1 VRPADPDV
9 EPNWE
14 RPTVPQVNHSYS
26 HTLTN
31 FLPALWRRRRVIY
44 LGVAL
49 ASGLAYLFFNAVG
62 ERYESYALLRVGQG
76 IKDKSTATLNA
87 PFSEGM
93 DLSSRVDS
101 LARIVTTDHVIRQ
114 AASRVGFDRFAKKAE
129 APGAVSQF
137 IQGVTNYDYLQLIP
151 KQLSFL
157 TPAAAPN
164 TASDPN
170 AKVEVV
176 DAEAAQ
182 KLATI
187 GALRDRIIAR
197 AEGRS
202 DMLRITFRYS
212 DPIIAAEF
220 VNEMANALVVM
231 QADLVQVPGADIFFE
246 QQNKRLE
253 AEAEKAGTQL
263 RNFSVAASIYSVADQ
278 RMLLLKRADDLNTS
292 IASTR
297 GQIEDRKGQKQAILD
312 QLTIMRPVYQ
322 SRTVTGIVSSLR
334 GRDYK
339 ETENNVGVAQNEEA
353 PPLLLV
359 KVYQDA
365 MASLLKVN
373 TDLNGLLR
381 VEKLLVSELE
391 KINMELALLST
402 KEAEYDRLKR
412 VLTRASAAADH
423 YGSRVIEEQINLDIA
438 KKTQLS
444 SVRVIQ
450 SGERPVSPI
459 FPRLFHVV
467 MIALVGGVML
477 GMAMAVLLELAAVRR
492 QQRIVDDS
500 GEADD
505 DVIRFNE
512 AVRRSVRNHM
522 REMQAA
528 E

>member
-1 VRPADPDV
+1 MS
-9 EPNWE
+9 
-14 RPTVPQVNHSYS
+14 QVNQSYS
-26 HTLTN
+26 HTVTN
-31 FLPALWRRRRVIY
+31 LLPALWRRRRMTY
-44 LGVAL
+44 LAIAL
-49 ASGLAYLFFNAVG
+49 MSGLAYMFYSAVG

-76 IKDKSTATLNA
+76 IKDKQSSTVNA
-87 PFSEGM
+87 AFSEGM

-114 AASRVGFDRFAKKAE
+114 AASRVGFDRLSQKPE
-129 APGAVSQF
+129 APGAVARF
-137 IQGVTNYDYLQLIP
+137 ITFVTTYDYLQLIP

-157 TPAAAPN
+157 KPAPSPDLETKAGDEAVL
-164 TASDPN
+164 DP
-170 AKVEVV
+170 
-176 DAEAAQ
+176 EAAQ

-187 GALRDRIIAR
+187 GALRDRISAR

-202 DMLRITFRYS
+202 DLLRITFRYR
-212 DPIIAAEF
+212 DPVIAAEF
-220 VNEMANALVVM
+220 VNELANSLVLT
-231 QADLVQVPGADIFFE
+231 QADLVQIPGADIFFE

-253 AEAEKAGTQL
+253 AEAEKAGTDL

-278 RMLLLKRADDLNTS
+278 RTLLLKRADDLNTS
-292 IASTR
+292 IATSR

-312 QLTIMRPVYQ
+312 QLGILRPVYQ
-322 SRTVTGIVSSLR
+322 SRTVTGIVSNLR

-339 ETENNVGVAQNEEA
+339 ETENSVGVAQNEEA

-381 VEKLLVSELE
+381 VEKLLVSELD
-391 KINMELALLST
+391 KINSELALLSS

-450 SGERPVSPI
+450 QGERPISPV
-459 FPRLFHVV
+459 FPRLMHIV
-467 MIALVGGVML
+467 MIALVAGVLL
-477 GMAMAVLLELAAVRR
+477 GAAMAILLELAALRR
-492 QQRIVDDS
+492 QQRQAEVSDH
-500 GEADD
+500 GDD
-505 DVIRFNE
+505 DVVRFNE
-512 AVRRSVRNHM
+512 AVRRSVRNHL